1 MNALP
6 VSFAQPPAAPPS
18 APAGSGDGA
27 AAGLPFEDMLATASQ
42 VPEPARTDT
51 PAQPEAADTDLPSGQ
66 DDADPTIAPDLPW
79 LSQWASYLAPPAVPP
94 VAAALAPDGAADA
107 GNAIDAPAPASVPA
121 SATLTDPAVL
131 PSPVAEQDAVALATN
146 PAAGVTARPAA
157 AMPAA
162 STPTA
167 GTVSDSAGRR
177 ADRTAS
183 VPRVQPPASFQPAA
197 VDPAAPKASADP
209 AVVLQASATVPVNT
223 PPSHHTPAPS
233 MRGEVPTVP
242 GAPVQLHAGALQDR
256 IDTALRWMAA
266 GPLQTAQL
274 RVDPEAL
281 GPITIHLRLDGDAAS
296 VVFGSNH
303 ESTRQ
308 ALENS
313 LAGLKD
319 VLAANGL
326 SLGQASVG
334 SEQQSGFLAARQF
347 AGREAPADRP
357 PSAGGDAASP
367 AATPAAPA
375 VRGASTGN
383 GMVDLYA

>member
-1 MNALP
+1 MTALP
-6 VSFAQPPAAPPS
+6 VSFAQPPAAPPP

-27 AAGLPFEDMLATASQ
+27 PADLPFEDMLAAASQ
-42 VPEPARTDT
+42 VPEPAKTDT
-51 PAQPEAADTDLPSGQ
+51 PAQTEAADTDTPSGQ
-66 DDADPTIAPDLPW
+66 DDAAPTIAPDLPW
-79 LSQWASYLAPPAVPP
+79 LSQWAGYLAPPAMAP
-94 VAAALAPDGAADA
+94 VVAALAPEGAADA
-107 GNAIDAPAPASVPA
+107 INAVSAGDAPAPAAVPA
-121 SATLTDPAVL
+121 SATQADPAAL
-131 PSPVAEQDAVALATN
+131 PSAVAEQDAVALATN

-157 AMPAA
+157 AAPAA
-162 STPTA
+162 GTA
-167 GTVSDSAGRR
+167 PEAAGRR
-177 ADRTAS
+177 VDRTAS
-183 VPRVQPPASFQPAA
+183 VPRAQPLASSQPAA
-197 VDPAAPKASADP
+197 VEPAASKASDP
-209 AVVLQASATVPVNT
+209 VAVLQASATVPVNT

-233 MRGEVPTVP
+233 VRGELPTVP
-242 GAPVQLHAGALQDR
+242 GAPVQLHTGALQDR

-347 AGREAPADRP
+347 AGREAPANRAP
-357 PSAGGDAASP
+357 AAGGDATSLAAS
-367 AATPAAPA
+367 PAAPA
-375 VRGASTGN
+375 VRGTSTGN

>member
-1 MNALP
+1 
-6 VSFAQPPAAPPS
+6 APCS
-18 APAGSGDGA
+18 
-27 AAGLPFEDMLATASQ
+27 
-42 VPEPARTDT
+42 
-51 PAQPEAADTDLPSGQ
+51 Q

-79 LSQWASYLAPPAVPP
+79 LSQWAGYLAPPATPSVDT
-94 VAAALAPDGAADA
+94 ALAPDGAADA
-107 GNAIDAPAPASVPA
+107 GDALAPGAAPAA
-121 SATLTDPAVL
+121 ATQADPAA
-131 PSPVAEQDAVALATN
+131 PHPAVAEQDAVALATN

-157 AMPAA
+157 ATPAA
-162 STPTA
+162 GTA
-167 GTVSDSAGRR
+167 PDAAGRR

-183 VPRVQPPASFQPAA
+183 VPRVQPLASSEPAA
-197 VDPAAPKASADP
+197 VEPAAPKASADP
-209 AVVLQASATVPVNT
+209 AAVLQASATVPVNT
-223 PPSHHTPAPS
+223 QPSHHAPVPS
-233 MRGEVPTVP
+233 VRGEAPTVP
-242 GAPVQLHAGALQDR
+242 GAPVPLHAGALQDR

-274 RVDPEAL
+274 RVDPEVL

-347 AGREAPADRP
+347 AGREAPADRA
-357 PSAGGDAASP
+357 PSAGTDASGPGAGP
-367 AATPAAPA
+367 PAPA
-375 VRGASTGN
+375 VRGASSGN
-383 GMVDLYA
+383 GMIDLYA